1 MTKILSKSDIIAA
14 QDLQTQDVQVPEWG
28 GSVRVRSLTGTE
40 RDAFETCL
48 VKVVDGKRVPD
59 MENLR
64 AKLLA
69 ATLVDENGTPLFSVG
84 DVGDLSDL
92 GSKSAAA
99 LDRIFG
105 VAQRLNGMAADSV
118 EAAVKNSE
126 PGQSDGFTSV

>member
-14 QDLQTQDVQVPEWG
+14 QDLQTQEVPVPEWG

-59 MENLR
+59 MDNLR

-69 ATLVDENGTPLFSVG
+69 ATLVDENGTPLFSVA

-118 EAAVKNSE
+118 EVAVKNSE
-126 PGQSDGFTSV
+126 PGQSDGSTSV

>member
-48 VKVVDGKRVPD
+48 VKLVDGKRVPD
-59 MENLR
+59 MDNLR

-69 ATLVDENGTPLFSVG
+69 ATLVDQNGTPLFSVG
-84 DVGDLSDL
+84 DVRDLSDL

-105 VAQRLNGMAADSV
+105 VSQRLNGMAADSV

-126 PGQSDGFTSV
+126 PGQSDGSTSV

>member
-14 QDLQTQDVQVPEWG
+14 QDLQTQEVPVPEWG

-59 MENLR
+59 MDNLR

-69 ATLVDENGTPLFSVG
+69 ATLVDENGTPLFSVA

-105 VAQRLNGMAADSV
+105 VAQRLNGMAAESV
-118 EAAVKNSE
+118 EVAVKNSE
-126 PGQSDGFTSV
+126 PGPSDGSTSV

>member
-1 MTKILSKSDIIAA
+1 MTKILSKSDILAA
-14 QDLQTQDVQVPEWG
+14 QDLQTQEVSVPEWG

-40 RDAFETCL
+40 RDVFETAL
-48 VKVVDGKRVPD
+48 VKVVDGKRIPD
-59 MENLR
+59 MDNLR

-69 ATLVDENGTPLFSVG
+69 ATLVDENGTPLFSIA
-84 DVGDLSDL
+84 DVGDLGCL

-105 VAQRLNGMAADSV
+105 VAQRLNGMAAESV

-126 PGQSDGFTSV
+126 PGPSDGSTSA